1 MNQAAFHIRLITFLA
16 LLLHWSTA
24 IGQPL
29 VTITNIRVSIDKNR
43 VKTLYDITGITSAD
57 SLYIEVESRSRG
69 LLNASTVTGDVG
81 TSVLPGKNKTIYWDY
96 PMDGIKIEEDE
107 DIQVNIRVRQP
118 IQQGTVGGGPIN
130 ALLSVLAPGVGTI
143 FVQPNRK
150 VGLRPLITG
159 AYVGLIIYGL
169 VRKNQAD
176 NQYGLYA
183 STLHLDD
190 YTKANRL
197 HHHYLVASWTAVALL
212 LTDVTY
218 TFLKGR
224 KNEKQ
229 KPRVR
234 QHVAFNYVGTTP
246 TVGVQFHF

>member
-1 MNQAAFHIRLITFLA
+1 MNQAAYTIRLALFLV
-16 LLLHWSTA
+16 LLLPWSTA

-29 VTITNIRVSIDKNR
+29 VTIKNIRVSIDLNR

-69 LLNASTVTGDVG
+69 LLNAATVTGDVG
-81 TSVLPGKNKTIYWDY
+81 TTVQPGQNKTIYWDY
-96 PMDGIKIEEDE
+96 GLDGIKIEESE
-107 DIQVNIRVRQP
+107 EIQVTIRVRQP
-118 IQQGTVGGGPIN
+118 IGQSPVGGGPTN
-130 ALLSVLAPGVGTI
+130 ALLSVLAPGVGNI

-150 VGLRPLITG
+150 VGFRPLITG
-159 AYVGLIIYGL
+159 AYVGLIVFGL
-169 VRKNQAD
+169 VQKKQAD
-176 NQYGLYA
+176 TQYGRYA
-183 STLHLDD
+183 TRLQPAD

-197 HHHYLVASWTAVALL
+197 HHQSIVASWTAVALL

-224 KNEKQ
+224 KNDKQ

-234 QHVAFNYVGTTP
+234 HRVAFNYVGTTP